1 MATELYGVSAQIVDS
16 AALNAISTDTRLVFF
31 GDANCTSDEMGKV
44 HLIVSMADYVSK
56 LGTEVSEGSEDES
69 ALYKAANVCF
79 SQVGLSQAYFV
90 PTSSNIEASV
100 NAYAAWAE
108 RSPSAVNLLV
118 VPWGS
123 TELSSAVLGVCKSV
137 DDIKSYLI
145 YDLEEDSEA
154 AFIDAS
160 TGKVNLEN
168 IIAAKHIADGYA
180 TACLNSAALRASLM
194 AEVDGQYGVPARNG
208 GNLPVSQTEGLTILT
223 RDEGT
228 QLSADGIC
236 SIISRYGSIVTWGDH
251 TSAFS
256 GGMVPDEGDRFENT
270 KRMNLAIA
278 NWFIL
283 TFGGILDN
291 PMTLQMRNDVIG
303 ATQEYLNSLVGRG
316 ALVGDPKVYFAPA
329 DNPTSGVAQGHF
341 VFTID
346 DTPTIPVKYLLAK
359 VRYTQAGLSVYT
371 AE

>member
-31 GDANCTSDEMGKV
+31 GTANCSTDKEKKV
-44 HLIVSMADYVSK
+44 HLITSLSEYVSK
-56 LGTEVSEGSEDES
+56 LETQGGPNGSD
-69 ALYKAANVCF
+69 LYKAAKVCF
-79 SQVGLSQAYFV
+79 SQVGLDKAYFY
-90 PTSSNIEASV
+90 PTFGGDNALEA
-100 NAYAAWAE
+100 YTAWAE
-108 RSPSAVNLLV
+108 RNPAAVTLLV
-118 VPWGS
+118 VLGNYADLA
-123 TELSSAVLGVCKSV
+123 EIASALLGVCKNT
-137 DDIKSYLI
+137 DGIKSYLI
-145 YDLEEDSEA
+145 YDLVETSGRP
-154 AFIDAS
+154 FIDAS
-160 TGKVNLEN
+160 TGEANLEN

-180 TACLNSAALRASLM
+180 TACLNCAALRACLM
-194 AEVDGQYGVPARNG
+194 AKSDGQYGVPARNG
-208 GNLPVSQTEGLTILT
+208 GNIPVSQTEGLTILT

-236 SIISRYGSIVTWGDH
+236 SVISRYGSVVTWGDH

-270 KRMNLAIA
+270 KRMNICIA

-283 TFGGILDN
+283 TFGGILDD
-291 PMTLQMRNDVIG
+291 PMTLQMRNDIIG

-316 ALVGDPKVYFAPA
+316 ALVGNPRVYFAPA

-346 DTPTIPVKYLLAK
+346 DTPTIPVKHLLAK
-359 VRYTQAGLSVYT
+359 VRYTQEGLSVYT